1 MVLFPYRRLY
11 QFSARNIKKNYK
23 CSALYFF
30 KSKTKYWS
38 EKHIVKYKWCTIILI
53 LNISSMF
60 PLLLH
65 TIRPK
70 MNILILRRVKPHIN
84 VILMNN
90 YVRCSKMEYGVHN
103 FVRKSCN
110 CSFISPMKIFENL
123 RTYHILSEASTN
135 SLKKTWLVFMVK

>member
-1 MVLFPYRRLY
+1 
-11 QFSARNIKKNYK
+11 
-23 CSALYFF
+23 
-30 KSKTKYWS
+30 
-38 EKHIVKYKWCTIILI
+38 
-53 LNISSMF
+53 MF

-110 CSFISPMKIFENL
+110 CSFISPMKTFESL
-123 RTYHILSEASTN
+123 RTYHKLSEASTN
-135 SLKKTWLVFMVK
+135 SLKKNCVSVHGKIDSELTTESCLLVNV